1 VVLGVGLTILLFPI
15 WHLLSAIA
23 GLVVGLVARGA
34 TIRPI
39 ERIRWSRVGYRRR
52 LVASVGWGVLAG
64 VALGTIVEL
73 SDWLN
78 PPECLSDQG
87 LPIECYPVSHNL
99 VTVLRS
105 LLGFG
110 LFGGLVA
117 GLVGGFLAS
126 ELSPRQITPN
136 QGIRRSARRA
146 LLIWLSVGLLFVIP
160 FTIFDAAIR
169 NANLGEVLVGLLSGI
184 SIGPILY
191 APVALP
197 IVLWAGGRAALQH
210 LVLRL
215 LLTRNQAAPW
225 KYVRFLDEA
234 TDRLLLRKV
243 GGGYVFV
250 HRLLLDYFADLQSN
264 GAAGSMRQASHPTPA
279 R

>member
-1 VVLGVGLTILLFPI
+1 MQI
-15 WHLLSAIA
+15 W
-23 GLVVGLVARGA
+23 AR
-34 TIRPI
+34 
-39 ERIRWSRVGYRRR
+39 
-52 LVASVGWGVLAG
+52 
-64 VALGTIVEL
+64 
-73 SDWLN
+73 
-78 PPECLSDQG
+78 CLSG
-87 LPIECYPVSHNL
+87 S
-99 VTVLRS
+99 
-105 LLGFG
+105 
-110 LFGGLVA
+110 
-117 GLVGGFLAS
+117 
-126 ELSPRQITPN
+126 
-136 QGIRRSARRA
+136 
-146 LLIWLSVGLLFVIP
+146 
-160 FTIFDAAIR
+160 
-169 NANLGEVLVGLLSGI
+169 SGI